1 MVNHIF
7 SSTQHAFTKLEDG
20 RKRHR
25 RALSSGLG
33 KDQQLLS
40 NEALQ
45 KDHSIVFISNLCSR
59 LNSGTDRNLFSAGCG
74 LEQRC
79 TTSTVGQKPQ
89 FLCFQGD
96 ECKDSE
102 PTHFDWKHQHCNS
115 CSLLQRWVM
124 SINRCPST
132 PSVEFPTLGTTTG
145 EKANN
150 MLLLTNQAIGMP
162 IRITAST
169 RMPKRIVF

>member
-1 MVNHIF
+1 MKHIF

-33 KDQQLLS
+33 KDQQQLS

-45 KDHSIVFISNLCSR
+45 RDHSIVFISNLCSR
-59 LNSGTDRNLFSAGCG
+59 LNSGTDRHLFSAGCG

-79 TTSTVGQKPQ
+79 TTSPVGQKPQ

-102 PTHFDWKHQHCNS
+102 PTHFDWKHQPCNS
-115 CSLLQRWVM
+115 CSLLQRWMM
-124 SINRCPST
+124 SINRCPSKT
-132 PSVEFPTLGTTTG
+132 SVEFPTLGTTTG

-162 IRITAST
+162 IGITAST

>member
-1 MVNHIF
+1 MNHIF

-33 KDQQLLS
+33 KDQQQLS

-79 TTSTVGQKPQ
+79 TTSPVGQKPQ

-102 PTHFDWKHQHCNS
+102 PTHFNWKHQHCNS
-115 CSLLQRWVM
+115 CSILQRWVM
-124 SINRCPST
+124 SINRCPSN
-132 PSVEFPTLGTTTG
+132 PQSSSQHSDPRLVRRQTTCFSS
-145 EKANN
+145 
-150 MLLLTNQAIGMP
+150 LI
-162 IRITAST
+162 
-169 RMPKRIVF
+169 KR